1 MVNIDTFRLAGTS
14 DRFWNKDEFIKFL
27 FEHKGQAIKLEMD
40 PEAVCLENLGVYK
53 LLDDLGFTDVHI
65 VTGNPLEKH
74 GNFDIT
80 LLDNQWVSKKEEFSN
95 ELHCWNKSK
104 IFYTLFGRPTA
115 SRLAIAAYLR
125 SKYRAISHIHF
136 SATTEPDN
144 LIQFELDK
152 LLSYRKES
160 INEVGNLIN
169 DLPLLLSSP
178 ERYTAFEGYDYQ
190 DPLTYFYK
198 DIFID
203 IVVESHVAGKTFYPT
218 EKTFRPMWLKKPFII
233 FASKDYLDYLRQMG
247 FKSFCNFWDE
257 TYDGYE
263 TGDRL
268 HYILSLIDSISQKSV
283 SELENMYGQMQPIL
297 DHNYNLLANQI
308 YSTRISE
315 IE

>member
-1 MVNIDTFRLAGTS
+1 MVKTDTFRLSGTS

-27 FEHKGQAIKLEMD
+27 FDHKNQAITLEMD

-53 LLDDLGFTDVHI
+53 LLDDMGFTEVHI

-74 GNFDIT
+74 SNFDIS
-80 LLDNQWVSKKEEFSN
+80 LLDNRWVSKKEKFSD

-115 SRLAIAAYLR
+115 SRLAVAAYLR
-125 SKYRAISHIHF
+125 SKYQTITHIHF
-136 SATTEPDN
+136 SATTDHDN

-169 DLPLLLSSP
+169 DMPLLLSSP

-198 DIFID
+198 DILID

-233 FASKDYLDYLRQMG
+233 FASRDYLDYLHQMG
-247 FKSFCNFWDE
+247 FKTFCEFWDE

-268 HYILSLIDSISQKSV
+268 RRILSLIDNISQKSI
-283 SELENMYGQMQPIL
+283 SELEDMYVRMQSIL
-297 DHNYNLLANQI
+297 DHNYNLLVNQT
-308 YSTRISE
+308 YSTRITE